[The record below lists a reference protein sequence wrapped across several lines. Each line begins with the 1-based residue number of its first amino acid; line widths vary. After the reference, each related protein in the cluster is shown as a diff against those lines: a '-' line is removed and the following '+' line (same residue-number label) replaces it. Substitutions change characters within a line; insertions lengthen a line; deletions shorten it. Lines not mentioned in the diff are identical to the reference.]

1 VAYGIAQLLCHKHFE
16 WQICD
21 RSSIRSRQYC
31 FSSFLA
37 FGAGNAKVVQQCG
50 CVQERAAI
58 FQRLHE
64 KPSALISETREKSPA
79 REREREER
87 ESLQQKQFSRTRI

>member
-1 VAYGIAQLLCHKHFE
+1 
-16 WQICD
+16 
-21 RSSIRSRQYC
+21 
-31 FSSFLA
+31 LA
-37 FGAGNAKVVQQCG
+37 FGAGNAKVVHQCG

-79 REREREER
+79 RERQRERGAR
-87 ESLQQKQFSRTRI
+87 ELATETVFPHSNLKINVENARKADKENTHTLA